1 MPQGTSYKTC
11 AFRRAIPPSPRR
23 EILGEKFPHAL
34 RERNAA
40 LRQSERESRADM
52 ERALRFAADRIALFH
67 LCGDRGCVRAK
78 ACRGDVRRCSSLAE
92 RWLAAI
98 EAEIKA
104 RPDFAAIERGIEFAA
119 ELRAYRAW
127 RRALG

>member
-1 MPQGTSYKTC
+1 MTQQQ
-11 AFRRAIPPSPRR
+11 
-23 EILGEKFPHAL
+23 ELV
-34 RERNAA
+34 

-52 ERALRFAADRIALFH
+52 ERALRFGADRIALFH

-78 ACRGDVRRCSSLAE
+78 ACRGDVRACARLAE
-92 RWLAAI
+92 IWLAAI

-104 RPDFAAIERGIEFAA
+104 RPDFAAIERGIETAE

-127 RRALG
+127 RRALSASSRAARAGGRR

>member
-1 MPQGTSYKTC
+1 M
-11 AFRRAIPPSPRR
+11 
-23 EILGEKFPHAL
+23 
-34 RERNAA
+34 
-40 LRQSERESRADM
+40 RQSERDNRADM